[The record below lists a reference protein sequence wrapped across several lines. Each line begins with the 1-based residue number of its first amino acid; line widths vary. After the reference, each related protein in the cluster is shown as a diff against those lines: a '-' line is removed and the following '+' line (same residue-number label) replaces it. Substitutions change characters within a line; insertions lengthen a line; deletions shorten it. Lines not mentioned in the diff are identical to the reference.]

1 MKVILKETIDT
12 LGIVGSECTVAPG
25 YARNYLFPQGKAI
38 AATPQNRKVI
48 EQARAKFDLQI
59 AKEKKLAQEMAEKV
73 KDIKCTIKAKVFEEV
88 RLYGSVTSH
97 DIKAA
102 LDAQDVFIERRAIL
116 LAEPIKEAGEYK
128 VPVRL
133 YKDVEPEITV
143 TVVPEDTT
151 D

>member
-12 LGIVGSECTVAPG
+12 LGIVGSECNVAPG

-73 KDIKCTIKAKVFEEV
+73 KGITCTIKAKVFEEV
-88 RLYGSVTSH
+88 KLYGSVTTH

-102 LDAQDVFIERRAIL
+102 LDTQDITIERRAIL

-143 TVVPEDTT
+143 NVVPEEKTE
-151 D
+151 